1 MTEAAVR
8 EFVNRALERS
18 ASLSPG
24 ELVDYLKEEL
34 QDLSLEQKQQR
45 LYCLLEPMKL
55 SLAGEEVNT
64 ANRVRF
70 KQVEAVLDYC
80 AVNDPTDSF
89 ASIML
94 AEHFLYYDVD
104 PARAGAVAEVAE
116 RKALAES
123 AFIRQA
129 LGVKIRAA
137 IARGDF
143 QTVEAA
149 LEALIR
155 NAGRSHGPDVAPERD
170 FLKHIPPSAV
180 RSEVLRAY
188 QTLLS

>member
-1 MTEAAVR
+1 MTEAYGR
-8 EFVNRALERS
+8 EFVSRALERS
-18 ASLSPG
+18 ASSSAG
-24 ELVDYLKEEL
+24 ELINYLKQEL
-34 QDLSLEQKQQR
+34 QDLSLEQKQQC
-45 LYCLLEPMKL
+45 LYSLLEPMKL
-55 SLAGEEVNT
+55 SLAGEEVNS

-70 KQVEAVLDYC
+70 EQVEAVLDFC
-80 AVNDPTDSF
+80 AANDPTDSF

-94 AEHFLYYDVD
+94 AEHFLYYDID
-104 PARAGAVAEVAE
+104 PIKAGAVAEIAE

-149 LEALIR
+149 LETLVR
-155 NAGRSHGPDVAPERD
+155 NAGSSTGPDVAPERD
-170 FLKHIPPSAV
+170 FLERIPSSAV
-180 RSEVLRAY
+180 RPEVLRAY
-188 QTLLS
+188 QTLLD